1 MSPRMPNPSLVVPD
15 VLPPMRALVKAVN
28 SVGVPLKT
36 LVLIHLRVSQI
47 NGRPVQIP
55 KKQAEFEAAGEEDH
69 RLPVVETWREQDCF
83 TDAERSCLALAEA
96 ATRINDREDPVS
108 DEVWEEA
115 AKHWNEVELGAIV
128 LHIGLV
134 NLWNRVNV
142 ATKQEPVD
150 WRINPK
156 KWTPMTSR
164 LAQAQAQPAATSSS

>member
-28 SVGVPLKT
+28 SVGVPLQT
-36 LVLIHLRVSQI
+36 LVLVHLRVSQI
-47 NGRPVQIP
+47 NGRTVELPR
-55 KKQAEFEAAGEEDH
+55 KQREFEEAGEEDL
-69 RLPVVETWREQDCF
+69 RLPVVETWREQTCF
-83 TDAERSCLALAEA
+83 TDAERSVLALAEA

-115 AKHWNEVELGAIV
+115 AKHWTEVQLAAVV

-156 KWTPMTSR
+156 TWKPMTSR
-164 LAQAQAQPAATSSS
+164 LTPAQ

>member
-28 SVGVPLKT
+28 SVGVPLQT
-36 LVLIHLRVSQI
+36 LVLVHLRVSQI
-47 NGRPVQIP
+47 NGRTVELPR
-55 KKQAEFEAAGEEDH
+55 KQREFEEAGEEDH
-69 RLPVVETWREQDCF
+69 RLPVVETWREQTCF
-83 TDAERSCLALAEA
+83 TDAERSVLALAEA

-115 AKHWNEVELGAIV
+115 AKHWTEVQLAAVV

-156 KWTPMTSR
+156 TWKPMTSR
-164 LAQAQAQPAATSSS
+164 LTPAQ

>member
-28 SVGVPLKT
+28 SVGVPLAT
-36 LVLIHLRVSQI
+36 LVLVHLRVSQI
-47 NGRPVQIP
+47 NGRTVHLPTKP
-55 KKQAEFEAAGEEDH
+55 KEFEDAGEEDR
-69 RLPVVETWREQDCF
+69 RLPVVESWREQSCF
-83 TDAERSCLALAEA
+83 TDAERSLLALAEA
-96 ATRINDREDPVS
+96 ATRIDGVKDPVS

-115 AKHWNEVELGAIV
+115 ARHWSQVQLAAVV

-142 ATKQEPVD
+142 VTKQEAVD

-156 KWTPMTSR
+156 TWKPMTSR
-164 LAQAQAQPAATSSS
+164 LTPAP

>member
-1 MSPRMPNPSLVVPD
+1 MRRRIMSPRMPNPSLVVPD

-28 SVGVPLKT
+28 SVGVPLQT

-47 NGRPVQIP
+47 NGRTVHLPR
-55 KKQAEFEAAGEEDH
+55 KQKEFEAAGEEDH
-69 RLPVVETWREQDCF
+69 RLPLVETGREQTCV
-83 TDAERSCLALAEA
+83 TAGERCVLALAEP
-96 ATRINDREDPVS
+96 ATRIDGRVDPVS

-115 AKHWNEVELGAIV
+115 ARHWNQVQLAAVV

-156 KWTPMTSR
+156 TWTPMTSR
-164 LAQAQAQPAATSSS
+164 LTAAQ

>member
-1 MSPRMPNPSLVVPD
+1 
-15 VLPPMRALVKAVN
+15 MRALVKAVN
-28 SVGVPLKT
+28 SVGVPLQT

-47 NGRPVQIP
+47 NGRTVELPR
-55 KKQAEFEAAGEEDH
+55 KQREFEEAGEEDH
-69 RLPVVETWREQDCF
+69 RLPVVETWREQTCF
-83 TDAERSCLALAEA
+83 TDAERSVLALAEA

-108 DEVWEEA
+108 DEVWDEA
-115 AKHWNEVELGAIV
+115 ARHWSEVQLAAV
-128 LHIGLV
+128 VMHIGLV

-164 LAQAQAQPAATSSS
+164 LTPAQ

>member
-15 VLPPMRALVKAVN
+15 VLPPMRELVKAIN
-28 SVGVPLKT
+28 NVGVPLQT

-55 KKQAEFEAAGEEDH
+55 VKKREFEEAGEEDF
-69 RLPVVETWREQDCF
+69 RLPLVEAWREQTCF
-83 TDAERSCLALAEA
+83 TDAERSVLALAEA
-96 ATRINDREDPVS
+96 ATRINDQEDPVP
-108 DEVWEEA
+108 DDVWNEA
-115 AKHWNEVELGAIV
+115 AKHWNQTELGAIV

-156 KWTPMTSR
+156 KWTPMTTR
-164 LAQAQAQPAATSSS
+164 LAASR

>member
-164 LAQAQAQPAATSSS
+164 LAQAQAQPAASSSN

>member
-28 SVGVPLKT
+28 SVGVPLQT

-47 NGRPVQIP
+47 NGRTVQLP
-55 KKQAEFEAAGEEDH
+55 TKQREFEEAGEEDH
-69 RLPVVETWREQDCF
+69 RLPLVEVWREQTCF
-83 TDAERSCLALAEA
+83 TDAERSVLALAEA
-96 ATRINDREDPVS
+96 ATRIDGRPDPVS

-115 AKHWNEVELGAIV
+115 ARHWNQVQLAAV
-128 LHIGLV
+128 VMHIGLV

-142 ATKQEPVD
+142 ATRQEPVD

-156 KWTPMTSR
+156 TWTPMTSR
-164 LAQAQAQPAATSSS
+164 LTPAP

>member
-1 MSPRMPNPSLVVPD
+1 
-15 VLPPMRALVKAVN
+15 MRALVKAVN

-164 LAQAQAQPAATSSS
+164 LAQAQAQPASTSSS

>member
-1 MSPRMPNPSLVVPD
+1 
-15 VLPPMRALVKAVN
+15 MRALVKAVN

-164 LAQAQAQPAATSSS
+164 LAQAQAQPSASH

>member
-1 MSPRMPNPSLVVPD
+1 
-15 VLPPMRALVKAVN
+15 MRALVKAVN
-28 SVGVPLKT
+28 SVGVPLQT

-83 TDAERSCLALAEA
+83 TDAERSVLALAEA
-96 ATRINDREDPVS
+96 ATRINDRVEPVS

-164 LAQAQAQPAATSSS
+164 LAQAQAQTSTSSS

>member
-1 MSPRMPNPSLVVPD
+1 
-15 VLPPMRALVKAVN
+15 MRALVKAVN

>member
-28 SVGVPLKT
+28 SVGVPLQT

-47 NGRPVQIP
+47 NGRTVQLP
-55 KKQAEFEAAGEEDH
+55 KKQQEFEEAGEEDH
-69 RLPVVETWREQDCF
+69 RLPVVETWREQTCF
-83 TDAERSCLALAEA
+83 TDAERSVLALAEA

-108 DEVWEEA
+108 DEVWGEA
-115 AKHWNEVELGAIV
+115 ARHWSEVQLAAV
-128 LHIGLV
+128 VMHIGLV

-164 LAQAQAQPAATSSS
+164 LAPAQ

>member
-15 VLPPMRALVKAVN
+15 VLPPMRELVKAVN
-28 SVGVPLKT
+28 SVGVPLQT
-36 LVLIHLRVSQI
+36 LVLIHLRVGQL

-55 KKQAEFEAAGEEDH
+55 TKQREFEAAGEEDH
-69 RLPVVETWREQDCF
+69 RLPLVETWREQTCF
-83 TDAERSCLALAEA
+83 TDAERSVLALAEA
-96 ATRINDREDPVS
+96 ATHINDREDPVP
-108 DEVWEEA
+108 DEVWDEA
-115 AKHWNEVELGAIV
+115 AKHFNEQELGAIV

-150 WRINPK
+150 WRVNPK

-164 LAQAQAQPAATSSS
+164 LAAAQ